1 MRPTDELGRVVISD
15 CWAAYSSL
23 SDEEY
28 TNVPVNHSITFVV
41 ETIGAHT
48 NTIQSMWKQVKALL
62 TPYNRKAESVDPFCK
77 FIQIVANIDWST
89 IDSTD
94 SQWHYVRMCVCVQC
108 ATNDFSLLPN

>member
-1 MRPTDELGRVVISD
+1 MRPTVELGRVVISD

-28 TNVPVNHSITFVV
+28 TNFAVNHSITFVD

-48 NTIQSMWKQVKALL
+48 NTIKSTWKQVKALL
-62 TPYNRKAESVDPFCK
+62 TPYNRKAYYVYFLAACMFRLKCKAEGVNPFCK
-77 FIQIVANIDWST
+77 FIQIVATIDWST

-94 SQWHYVRMCVCVQC
+94 SQ
-108 ATNDFSLLPN
+108 